1 MGASDAFLKAPPAP
15 VVADAAAAIGA
26 AAALPT
32 ADVNKAMAA
41 AEATAATAP
50 IAAPAADTLHSLGL
64 MRIGDAVLALPVDTL
79 REVLPCPEVLA
90 PLPVVAVGLRGA
102 VQLRGSVIPVL
113 DLRPTLGMAVVDIAT
128 PVIVVMRWSGRLLGL
143 LADGVCGMARVRA
156 RDLHALDVA
165 TPAAGVPRPAT
176 HSFQL
181 DDSVATL
188 LDAALIAALPGV
200 PMVLEPAGL
209 GDDARHGL
217 REPML
222 LFRTGGLPFG
232 IAAMCVDATVPRT
245 VLRANA
251 LKNELCRGVIDH
263 HGHEVPVIDTLAFLG
278 LGRGAQHGPTEVIES
293 AVLVLRFPN
302 GRVGLMLDDVRDIS
316 PVALADILPLPRLA
330 VDKAELFRGV
340 LAGGE
345 VGGDAGGDVGGD
357 AGGKGGRGGHAEPH
371 LLLDGAALQA
381 DPVLLALA
389 SLSQPNAQ
397 AAKPPAE
404 RGAPGADPAGHVGL
418 AGHASKAAVQ
428 GRAGASYVT
437 YQVGV
442 ETASPL
448 VQVSEI
454 LPYPQHATVLRQ
466 AREAGLG
473 LFTHRGAAVP
483 LVCLCSLLGRPA
495 ELDPVNARVL
505 LVRDGGETIGFVVQG
520 LRSIEQAHW
529 EQPEKAAAGVEAAG
543 DSGVSLSGG
552 RRFQPLVEVGVD
564 DQRRTLLRLD
574 LLLLARALR
583 SEANGSRP
591 VAPQA
596 LT

>member
-1 MGASDAFLKAPPAP
+1 MGASDAFLKAPPVEA
-15 VVADAAAAIGA
+15 VADAAAVIA
-26 AAALPT
+26 AAAASPATHAEAAKDAKDATDATDATDAKPEKATLA
-32 ADVNKAMAA
+32 ADV
-41 AEATAATAP
+41 
-50 IAAPAADTLHSLGL
+50 LHSLGL
-64 MRIGDAVLALPVDTL
+64 MRIGDVVLALPVATL
-79 REVLPCPEVLA
+79 REVLPCPDVLA
-90 PLPVVAVGLRGA
+90 PLPLVAVGLRGA

-113 DLRPTLGMAVVDIAT
+113 DLRPTLGIAVVDIAS

-143 LADGVCGMARVRA
+143 LADGVCGMARVRT
-156 RDLHALDVA
+156 RDLHALDVLA
-165 TPAAGVPRPAT
+165 PAAAVPRPAT

-181 DDSVATL
+181 DDTVATL

-200 PMVLEPAGL
+200 PMVLEPAGH
-209 GDDARHGL
+209 GDDARHGV

-232 IAAMCVDATVPRT
+232 IAAMSVDATVPRT
-245 VLRANA
+245 ELRANA
-251 LKNELCRGVIDH
+251 LKNALCRGVIDH

-278 LGRGAQHGPTEVIES
+278 LGRASQDGPAEVIES

-316 PVALADILPLPRLA
+316 PVAPADILPLPRLA

-340 LAGGE
+340 LAGSE
-345 VGGDAGGDVGGD
+345 AGGSS
-357 AGGKGGRGGHAEPH
+357 GHTEPH
-371 LLLDGAALQA
+371 LLLDAAALQA

-389 SLSQPNAQ
+389 SLSQPD
-397 AAKPPAE
+397 AAASKATPDSINSAS
-404 RGAPGADPAGHVGL
+404 GS
-418 AGHASKAAVQ
+418 ASKAAQ
-428 GRAGASYVT
+428 KARTGASYVT

-466 AREAGLG
+466 GREAGLG

-495 ELDPVNARVL
+495 ELDPINARVL
-505 LVRDGGETIGFVVQG
+505 LVRDGGETIGLVVQG

-529 EQPEKAAAGVEAAG
+529 EQPERAAASGEAAG
-543 DSGVSLSGG
+543 DAGLTLSGV
-552 RRFQPLVEVGVD
+552 RRFQPLVEVGMD
-564 DQRRTLLRLD
+564 DQRRTLPRLD

-583 SEANGSRP
+583 SEANASAP
-591 VAPQA
+591 IAPQP